1 MVAPESRPA
10 SVADVHELAM
20 AMPHVTRWAGPE
32 GKPPVYQVGGKSF
45 VFFRNPRPDAV
56 DPVTG
61 ERYDDVIVFWVADEA
76 DKRSLV
82 EDLDSPFF
90 TTPHF
95 NGHLSVL
102 LRGKHVPELSYGE
115 LAEVVQDA
123 WLSRASRRRAA
134 LWLEARELEARE
146 LETRGHATV
155 REDTGVD
162 LKIFAGRVETSG
174 RRPT

>member
-1 MVAPESRPA
+1 MVAPGSRPA

-20 AMPHVTRWAGPE
+20 AMPHATRTGGSQGTPA
-32 GKPPVYQVGGKSF
+32 VYQVGGKSF
-45 VFFRNPRPDAV
+45 VFFRNPRPDAF
-56 DPVTG
+56 DPQTR

-82 EDLDSPFF
+82 EDPDSPFF

-102 LRGKHVPELSYGE
+102 LREKHVPELSHAE

-134 LWLEARELEARE
+134 QWLEARELD
-146 LETRGHATV
+146 TRGHASV
-155 REDTGVD
+155 GDDTD
-162 LKIFAGRVETSG
+162 LTERNSRGRVESG
-174 RRPT
+174 RRRSTQQ